1 MPGLLQLRI
10 ACLPGG
16 SVSRKH
22 PQLQHQVSFHLYRQV
37 HVVDGCNIPWSLA
50 GRAHNRNAL
59 RHHDLIPHVRVQVPT
74 RHEARLARM
83 CVYPPQHHQLFLV
96 AVVEQVALVCH
107 LARIARA
114 RLRGDDKPRD
124 EQRVVFQY
132 AAQDTTRL
140 EVEPRVPFGGGEEVL
155 AQGGGEEDGAEWIA
169 VLQVGGG
176 LEGELV

>member
-1 MPGLLQLRI
+1 MSRLQRLSVYVVYVVRMEDARLAAVEDRLLARRI
-10 ACLPGG
+10 RESETPPA
-16 SVSRKH
+16 
-22 PQLQHQVSFHLYRQV
+22 
-37 HVVDGCNIPWSLA
+37 WSLA